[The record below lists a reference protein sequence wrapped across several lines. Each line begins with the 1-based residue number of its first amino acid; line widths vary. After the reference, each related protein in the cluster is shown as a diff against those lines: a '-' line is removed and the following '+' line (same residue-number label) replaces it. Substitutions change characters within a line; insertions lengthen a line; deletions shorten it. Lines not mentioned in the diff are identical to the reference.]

1 MRHVNDYMRAY
12 LDGELSPAEEATVT
26 NHLAGCPA
34 CTADL
39 AHLRTQGETVAA
51 YLSDADPAGMPD
63 ARAALARF
71 NAKISSEHPERVY
84 DSKLLANDRQPKDAV
99 PNLSALRR
107 SFDMLRQRLFSP
119 RLRPVMI
126 GLTALVCLGLL
137 FTIVPVREAAADFLG
152 LFRVRKF
159 AVIPINPEQI
169 QRLESLAENAE
180 SVLGEPV
187 VTREEGPR
195 QTVSDASQASA
206 LAGFTVRTPAAP
218 PDGAYFSEFVV
229 QHGPAVHY
237 EVQRTTVESLLQA
250 VGASTAGL
258 PATDL
263 ITVDV
268 DLGPAAILTY
278 RTPQGELNLVQTRS
292 PDVQIPD
299 GVDLVA
305 LSETGF
311 QLLGI
316 APEEAHRLATTIDWS
331 STLVIPMPTDVGEA
345 REVNIDG
352 TTGLLLQ
359 SRGDRNR
366 PSSNVMLLWERDGI
380 VHALNAE
387 GMEEMIVLQVAD
399 SLR

>member
-1 MRHVNDYMRAY
+1 MRHVNDQLRAY
-12 LDGELSPAEEATVT
+12 LDGELPPAEAETVNGHVT
-26 NHLAGCPA
+26 GCPA
-34 CTADL
+34 CAAAL
-39 AHLRTQGETVAA
+39 AGLRTHGAAATA
-51 YLSDADPAGMPD
+51 YLSDADPAGVPD

-71 NAKISSEHPERVY
+71 HATITHEHPERIH
-84 DSKLLANDRQPKDAV
+84 SSTSMTRARQPKVAV
-99 PNLSALRR
+99 PNLSAFTR
-107 SFDMLRQRLFSP
+107 SFDMLRQRLFGP

-169 QRLESLAENAE
+169 QRLESLAESAE
-180 SVLGEPV
+180 SMLGEPV
-187 VTREEGPR
+187 VTRDEGPR
-195 QTVSDASQASA
+195 QIVSDASQASA

-218 PDGAYFSEFVV
+218 PDRAFFTEFVV

-258 PATDL
+258 PPTDL

-316 APEEAHRLATTIDWS
+316 APEEARRLATTIDWS

-359 SRGDRNR
+359 SRGDRNA
-366 PSSNVMLLWERDGI
+366 PYSNTMLLWERDGI

-387 GMEEMIVLQVAD
+387 GMEEMIILQIAD

>member
-1 MRHVNDYMRAY
+1 
-12 LDGELSPAEEATVT
+12 
-26 NHLAGCPA
+26 
-34 CTADL
+34 
-39 AHLRTQGETVAA
+39 
-51 YLSDADPAGMPD
+51 
-63 ARAALARF
+63 
-71 NAKISSEHPERVY
+71 
-84 DSKLLANDRQPKDAV
+84 
-99 PNLSALRR
+99 
-107 SFDMLRQRLFSP
+107 MLRQRLFSP

-195 QTVSDASQASA
+195 QTVGDAGQASA

-258 PATDL
+258 PPTDL

-278 RTPQGELNLVQTRS
+278 RTPRGELNLVQTRS

-331 STLVIPMPTDVGEA
+331 STLVIPMPTDIGEA

-359 SRGDRNR
+359 SFGNQNR
-366 PSSNVMLLWERDGI
+366 PHSNTMLLWERDGI

-387 GMEEMIVLQVAD
+387 SMEEMIILQIAD

>member
-1 MRHVNDYMRAY
+1 MQHVSDRLRAY
-12 LDGELSPAEEATVT
+12 LDSELSPAEEATVT

-34 CTADL
+34 CATAL
-39 AHLRTQGETVAA
+39 AELRTQGETAAA
-51 YLSDADPAGMPD
+51 YLSDADPAGVPD
-63 ARAALARF
+63 ARPALARF
-71 NAKISSEHPERVY
+71 HATIAHEHPERVH
-84 DSKLLANDRQPKDAV
+84 SSTLMTRARQSKDAV
-99 PNLSALRR
+99 PNLSAFTR
-107 SFDMLRQRLFSP
+107 SFDMLRQRLFGP

-169 QRLESLAENAE
+169 QRLESLAESAE

-187 VTREEGPR
+187 VTRDEGPR

-206 LAGFTVRTPAAP
+206 LAGFTVRMPAAP
-218 PDGAYFSEFVV
+218 PDRAFFTEFVV

-258 PATDL
+258 PPTDL

-316 APEEAHRLATTIDWS
+316 APEEARRLATTIDWS
-331 STLVIPMPTDVGEA
+331 STLVIPMPTDIGEA

-359 SRGDRNR
+359 SFGNQNR
-366 PSSNVMLLWERDGI
+366 PHSNTMLLWERDGI

-387 GMEEMIVLQVAD
+387 SMEEMIILQIAD

>member
-1 MRHVNDYMRAY
+1 MRHVNDQLRAY
-12 LDGELSPAEEATVT
+12 LDGELPSAEEATVT

-34 CTADL
+34 CAAAL
-39 AHLRTQGETVAA
+39 AELRTQGATAAA
-51 YLSDADPAGMPD
+51 YLADADPADVPE

-71 NAKISSEHPERVY
+71 HAAITNEHPERVHN
-84 DSKLLANDRQPKDAV
+84 STLMTRARQSKDAV
-99 PNLSALRR
+99 PSLSAFTR

-195 QTVSDASQASA
+195 QEVSDASQATA
-206 LAGFTVRTPAAP
+206 LAGFTVRTPSAP

-229 QHGPAVHY
+229 QNGPAVHY

-258 PATDL
+258 PPTDL

-278 RTPQGELNLVQTRS
+278 RSSEGELSLVQTRS

-316 APEEAHRLATTIDWS
+316 APEEARRLATTIDWS

-366 PSSNVMLLWERDGI
+366 PYSNIMLLWERDGI

-387 GMEEMIVLQVAD
+387 GMAEMIVLQVAD
-399 SLR
+399 SLQ

>member
-1 MRHVNDYMRAY
+1 MQHVSDRLRAY
-12 LDGELSPAEEATVT
+12 LDGELSPAEAAAVT

-34 CTADL
+34 CAAAL
-39 AHLRTQGETVAA
+39 AELRTQAESAAA
-51 YLSDADPAGMPD
+51 YLADAGPAVVPD
-63 ARAALARF
+63 ARAALAHFHTRPGVTVR
-71 NAKISSEHPERVY
+71 NPVSGR
-84 DSKLLANDRQPKDAV
+84 NGV
-99 PNLSALRR
+99 PLEQWLSR
-107 SFDMLRQRLFSP
+107 SFDMLRQRLFGP

-187 VTREEGPR
+187 VTRDEGPR
-195 QTVSDASQASA
+195 QEVSDASQASA
-206 LAGFTVRTPAAP
+206 LAGFTVRMPSAP

-229 QHGPAVHY
+229 QNGPAVHY

-250 VGASTAGL
+250 AGASTAGL

-278 RTPQGELNLVQTRS
+278 RSSEGELNLVQTRS

-366 PSSNVMLLWERDGI
+366 PYSNIMLLWERDGI

-387 GMEEMIVLQVAD
+387 GLAEMIVLQVAD

>member
-1 MRHVNDYMRAY
+1 MRHVKDKLRAY
-12 LDGELSPAEEATVT
+12 LDGELSPAEAATVT

-34 CTADL
+34 CAAAL
-39 AHLRTQGETVAA
+39 AELRTQGEAA
-51 YLSDADPAGMPD
+51 ATYLSVADPVGVPD

-71 NAKISSEHPERVY
+71 HAKMRSEYPERKGVATRRTQ
-84 DSKLLANDRQPKDAV
+84 SKDAV
-99 PNLSALRR
+99 PNLSAYKR
-107 SFDMLRQRLFSP
+107 SFDMLRQRLFGL

-169 QRLESLAENAE
+169 QRLESLAESAE

-195 QTVSDASQASA
+195 QTVSDASAASA
-206 LAGFTVRTPAAP
+206 LAGFTVRTPSVT
-218 PDGAYFSEFVV
+218 PDRAYFSEFVV

-258 PATDL
+258 PPTDL

-278 RTPQGELNLVQTRS
+278 RNSEGELNLVQTRS

-316 APEEAHRLATTIDWS
+316 APEEARRLATTIDWS
-331 STLVIPMPTDVGEA
+331 STLVIPMPTDVGQA

-366 PSSNVMLLWERDGI
+366 PYSNIMLLWERDGI

-387 GMEEMIVLQVAD
+387 GMAEMIVLQVAD
-399 SLR
+399 SLQ